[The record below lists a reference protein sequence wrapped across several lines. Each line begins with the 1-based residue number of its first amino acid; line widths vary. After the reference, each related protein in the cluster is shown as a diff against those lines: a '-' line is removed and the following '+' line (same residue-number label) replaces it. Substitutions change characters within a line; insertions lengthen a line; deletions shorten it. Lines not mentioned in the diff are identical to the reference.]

1 MGVTVRRSV
10 RRRGWCRI
18 RVRVRIRVRM
28 RGLSRV
34 VRQ

>member
-18 RVRVRIRVRM
+18 RVRVRIRFRM
-28 RGLSRV
+28 RGRRMV
-34 VRQ
+34 VC